1 VAEANRTAEAVR
13 VDAQTRGQAEFD
25 RIVGGAEA
33 DVAVARQRAV
43 EDAANRLGEIAMDV
57 VARVIGRP
65 VSAEAHR
72 DLITEA
78 VSALQ
83 ADATGGAAASSG
95 AGQ

>member
-1 VAEANRTAEAVR
+1 
-13 VDAQTRGQAEFD
+13 
-25 RIVGGAEA
+25 
-33 DVAVARQRAV
+33 
-43 EDAANRLGEIAMDV
+43 LGEIAMDV